1 MPSSPLTLL
10 LDFDDQYHR
19 DQHQR
24 ADFLHRRDRRLALE
38 HQRLHGVTPNP
49 ATWLRSIT
57 GQPAHRAAT
66 DPRLRGWRRLRVL
79 FIVTGAVLG
88 ALTMLGLL
96 YYDGGRRIN
105 VTLIVAVA
113 LLQLLLALAT
123 SAQTLLGAR
132 PWPGLFR
139 QGTPRWWPLPEP
151 APMLR
156 RLQAPLAARVAHGG
170 GLAFALTA
178 LLTLLVQVVV
188 SDLAFGWS
196 TTLQASANGY
206 HQLMAALAWPWHAWL
221 PAAVPSL
228 ELVEQSR
235 YFRLSESV
243 PADPGLLG
251 GWWAFLVMLWLCY
264 VLLPRVILLIVSRTQ
279 INRHATRL
287 LCTHA
292 GMAALLERFVTPY
305 VASEQRGDGG
315 QGPLNGGNDQ
325 PPGPALPIA
334 GTLIRWA
341 GAGDEHP
348 ALAAHL
354 IRDPSPLILDA
365 GGAASLEQDTHALT
379 GAAQRHQP
387 LVIVTRGW
395 EPPTGE
401 LKDFLTDARDI
412 LGADT
417 PLILVPLAA
426 QKTFA
431 LAQGDALAQWRRFAR
446 RHGDP
451 HLSIADCPAAEA
463 PP

>member
-1 MPSSPLTLL
+1 LPSSPLTLL

-19 DQHQR
+19 DQRQR
-24 ADFLHRRDRRLALE
+24 ADFLHRRDRQQALE
-38 HQRLHGVTPNP
+38 HQRRHGVTPDP
-49 ATWLRSIT
+49 ATWLRAIT
-57 GQPAHRAAT
+57 GAPARRPSS

-79 FIVTGAVLG
+79 FVVAGAVLG

-105 VTLIVAVA
+105 ITLIVAVA

-123 SAQTLLGAR
+123 SAQTLLDAR

-139 QGTPRWWPLPEP
+139 QGAPRWWPLPEP

-156 RLQAPLAARVAHGG
+156 LLQSPLAAGVAHSG
-170 GLAFALTA
+170 GLAFAFTA

-196 TTLQASANGY
+196 TTLQASATGY
-206 HQLMAALAWPWHAWL
+206 HQLMAALAWPWHTWL

-235 YFRLSESV
+235 YFRLGDSV
-243 PADPGLLG
+243 PANPGLLG

-264 VLLPRVILLIVSRTQ
+264 VVLPRALLLIATQ
-279 INRHATRL
+279 ARINRRATRL
-287 LCTHA
+287 LRTHA
-292 GMAALLERFVTPY
+292 GMAALLERFATPY
-305 VASEQRGDGG
+305 VESEQHGDADH
-315 QGPLNGGNDQ
+315 GPLNGGNDH
-325 PPGPALPIA
+325 PPGPALPISGA
-334 GTLIRWA
+334 LIRWA
-341 GAGDEHP
+341 GAGEAHS
-348 ALAAHL
+348 ALAGHL
-354 IRDPSPLILDA
+354 IRDASPLILDA
-365 GGAASLEQDTHALT
+365 GGGASLEQDTHTLEL
-379 GAAQRHQP
+379 AAQHHQP

-401 LKDFLTDARDI
+401 LKDFLTDARARCT
-412 LGADT
+412 ADT

-426 QKTFA
+426 QDSPA
-431 LAQGDALAQWRRFAR
+431 PAHGDTLAQWQRFVR

-451 HLSIADCPAAEA
+451 HLSVAAMPTAEA
-463 PP
+463 PR